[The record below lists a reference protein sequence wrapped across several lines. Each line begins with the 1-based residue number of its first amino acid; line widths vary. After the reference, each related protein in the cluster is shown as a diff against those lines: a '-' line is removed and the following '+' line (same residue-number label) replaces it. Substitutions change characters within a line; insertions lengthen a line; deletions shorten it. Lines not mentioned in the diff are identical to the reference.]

1 MHPTASL
8 ILDILD
14 TAALLGFLLLF
25 WWLYR
30 LALRIAADMRRLET
44 HMLRIETALTTG
56 FARTETTLQ
65 AIVNILDNHGDQ
77 LDQLTPAG
85 KRGHRPTAAAP

>member
-14 TAALLGFLLLF
+14 TAALLGFLLVF

-30 LALRIAADMRRLET
+30 LVLRIAADMR
-44 HMLRIETALTTG
+44 RIETALTTG
-56 FARTETTLQ
+56 FAK
-65 AIVNILDNHGDQ
+65 IVTILDDHGAQ
-77 LDQLTPAG
+77 LAQLTPPG
-85 KRGHRPTAAAP
+85 KRGHRPTAAAR